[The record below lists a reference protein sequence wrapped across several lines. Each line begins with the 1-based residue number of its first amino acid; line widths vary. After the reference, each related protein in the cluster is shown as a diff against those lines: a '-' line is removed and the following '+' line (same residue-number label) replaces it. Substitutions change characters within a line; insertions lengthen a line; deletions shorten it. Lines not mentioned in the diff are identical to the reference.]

1 MISSIAMAALI
12 EVYVP
17 SPNVL
22 FQRFA
27 DGAVVYSPGDESYF
41 GLNGTGAEI
50 WNALPKEGA
59 SFDDLLQNGRW
70 HVSRG
75 PRSRA
80 PHGSR
85 TISSSE
91 LVKHGLLRRDTVE
104 VAA

>member
-1 MISSIAMAALI
+1 MNSSTAMAALI

-17 SPNVL
+17 SSNVL

-59 SFDDLLQNGRW
+59 SFDELLQKVAAMYPEAPEADLRTDLGDLLD
-70 HVSRG
+70 
-75 PRSRA
+75 
-80 PHGSR
+80 
-85 TISSSE
+85 E

-104 VAA
+104 AAA

>member
-50 WNALPKEGA
+50 WNALPKKGA
-59 SFDDLLQNGRW
+59 SFDDLLQTVIGMY
-70 HVSRG
+70 
-75 PRSRA
+75 PEA
-80 PHGSR
+80 PEAELR
-85 TISSSE
+85 TDLGDLLEE